1 MKTKIT
7 YSLLA
12 AAAACSVANAQTTAY
27 TTPVGYVSLTIPAS
41 SDSTITPSLERSPLL
56 KTSTT
61 GVSGNI
67 VSAAGLTAGAFVAP
81 QCYLQV
87 VTCAAT
93 PGLVGK
99 RFAIDSNTT
108 ETITVDGGASTLQ
121 AQGFANGDTFKVI
134 PYWTLATLFPAG
146 VGVGSTNDV
155 FTIDSLLYVVDNGSY
170 GTNKSPSAS
179 YFYCSGDEGNGVVA
193 GWYDANDP
201 FGSSANDLLIDP
213 TIMYFI
219 RNGSAVANTLTVT
232 GQVPDANSLALVP
245 VSTEQ
250 NDVNLAVALPTD
262 VSLQNS
268 GLQSV
273 VQGTNDVFTIDEL
286 VYVYDDE
293 GAGQNKSPSAGYF
306 YCSGDDGNG
315 VAAGWY
321 DANDPFGDPVTGN
334 VLKAGRCITIRKS
347 SYASNDILDWSL
359 ALPYS
364 IN

>member
-1 MKTKIT
+1 
-7 YSLLA
+7 
-12 AAAACSVANAQTTAY
+12 
-27 TTPVGYVSLTIPAS
+27 
-41 SDSTITPSLERSPLL
+41 
-56 KTSTT
+56 
-61 GVSGNI
+61 
-67 VSAAGLTAGAFVAP
+67 
-81 QCYLQV
+81 V

-108 ETITVDGGASTLQ
+108 GTITVDGGASTLQ

-146 VGVGSTNDV
+146 ASVGSTSDV
-155 FTIDSLLYVVDNGSY
+155 FTIDSFLYVVDNGSY
-170 GTNKSPSAS
+170 GVNKASSAS
-179 YFYCSGDEGNGVVA
+179 YFYCSGDEGNGVAA

-201 FGSSANDLLIDP
+201 FGASADDLVIDP
-213 TIMYFI
+213 TIMYMI

-232 GQVPDANSLALVP
+232 GQVPDVKSLALVP
-245 VSTEQ
+245 VSTEL

-273 VQGTNDVFTIDEL
+273 VQGTSDVFTIDEF

-293 GAGQNKSPSAGYF
+293 GAGQNKAASATYF
-306 YCSGDDGNG
+306 YCSGDEGNG
-315 VAAGWY
+315 VSAGWY
-321 DANDPFGDPVTGN
+321 DANDPFGAPVTDA